1 MSDNRTEDP
10 TPGRLRELRR
20 RGDVPYSARAV
31 STAALFGA
39 LIGLLTTAP
48 TSARTL
54 AALTSRSLDGTI
66 TEPLVVLGIAVRVLL
81 AVAGPPVVCAAM
93 AAIIVGLAQTGGLF
107 AVARI
112 GPDAR
117 RFAAPLPWSAD
128 RRRMLAPGLAIGA
141 LGVGAALVGAAI
153 AFRRLASGGAA
164 IDHGLDASV
173 GLGMGALTVA
183 ASLSA
188 AGALAA
194 GATDLVVQRAMFFR
208 RHRMTRQE
216 VIDEYKRSEGDPEH
230 KARRLRA
237 HRELLAGDIRA
248 AVGQSDVVLRNPT
261 HVAVGLRYRPGES
274 SAPTVTAAAHG
285 DAAKQMVREARRR
298 GVPEVH
304 DVRTARAAAR
314 LDPGEAIPPELF
326 EPVAIIF
333 RWLRDEGL
341 LDEE

>member
-20 RGDVPYSARAV
+20 KGDVPYSARAV

-39 LIGLLTTAP
+39 LLGVIATAP
-48 TSARTL
+48 ATARTL
-54 AALTSRSLDGTI
+54 AALLARSLDGTFAD
-66 TEPLVVLGIAVRVLL
+66 PIAALAVAARVLV
-81 AVAGPPVVCAAM
+81 AVAGPPVACAAM
-93 AAIIVGLAQTGGLF
+93 AAMVVGIAQTGGLF
-107 AVARI
+107 APNRV

-128 RRRMLAPGLAIGA
+128 RRRMFAPGLAIGA
-141 LGVGAALVGAAI
+141 LAVGTALVGAAI
-153 AFRRLASGGAA
+153 AFRRLAASGAV

-173 GLGMGALTVA
+173 ALSAGALTVVGA
-183 ASLSA
+183 LAA

-194 GATDLVVQRAMFFR
+194 GAADLVVQRAMFFR

-230 KARRLRA
+230 KARRQRA
-237 HRELLAGDIRA
+237 HRELLAGDVRA
-248 AVGQSDVVLRNPT
+248 AVGRSDVVLRNPT

-304 DVRTARAAAR
+304 DVPTARAAAR
-314 LDPGEAIPPELF
+314 LEPGDAIPPELF

-341 LDEE
+341 LGED